1 MGCTEREFGELGT
14 WFSRIRLTILVNLDC
29 MLIENLKVSYY
40 FYREMVGSIFERIA
54 LAVGRRKTW

>member
-40 FYREMVGSIFERIA
+40 FYREMMVSIFERIA